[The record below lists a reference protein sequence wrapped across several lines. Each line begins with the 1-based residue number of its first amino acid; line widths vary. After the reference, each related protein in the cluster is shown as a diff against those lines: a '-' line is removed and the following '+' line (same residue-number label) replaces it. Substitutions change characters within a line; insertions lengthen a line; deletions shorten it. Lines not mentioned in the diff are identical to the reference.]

1 MFYIERLFT
10 QFKRALAICIILPV
24 AVFIILSAYVVSV
37 LCTVLT
43 PFKKRPAPQ
52 ETTSTTTD
60 SEAIKL
66 AVSVRDAL
74 DKYIAKKQA
83 RLEVEQV
90 QEV

>member
-52 ETTSTTTD
+52 ETTSTD

-90 QEV
+90 EEV